1 MFERFRNFALT
12 VALLLIA
19 AGAQPAYTA
28 IWQWSKT
35 SATNG
40 TADPNID
47 WSEGMSP
54 SSIND
59 SARAMMSQL
68 AGWRDDISGLL
79 TTSGSSTAY
88 TVTTNSGYCPSAT
101 APPDGT
107 LVSAT
112 VNAANGAAPTLTVD
126 SCTAAPIQVSTATAI
141 PAGTLVA
148 GTPYSFRYSV
158 ANTAWMLKGFFST
171 PTNVPLGGL
180 IPFTL
185 TSSPNSNFIQP
196 AGQCISTI
204 TYSAYWNALGQP
216 GQSSIFGSCGV
227 NQFAVID
234 LRGRM
239 PVALDNLNGS
249 GAGRMTTGGCG
260 LAFTAVGTVC
270 PNGVESRALSAAQI
284 PTISFSGSGSV
295 SVFSDAGNIL
305 QGASFVGSNGGGNNF
320 IFNANNSAPPQAS
333 AIHSTGSA
341 SVSGNSTNTS
351 GQAVPSVGPS
361 IGVSYLLRVL

>member
-107 LVSAT
+107 LISAT

-126 SCTAAPIQVSTATAI
+126 SCTAAPIQVSAATAI
-141 PAGTLVA
+141 PAGTLIA

-180 IPFTL
+180 VPYTL
-185 TSSPNSNFIQP
+185 ANAPNSNFVLP
-196 AGQCISTI
+196 AGQCISTV
-204 TYSAYWNALGQP
+204 TYATYWNALGQP
-216 GQSSIFGSCGV
+216 GQGGCSV
-227 NQFAVID
+227 NQFAIID
-234 LRGRM
+234 LRGRT

-249 GAGRMTTGGCG
+249 VAGRMTTGGCG
-260 LAFTAVGTVC
+260 IALTSIGTVC
-270 PNGVESRALSAAQI
+270 PNGAENRALSAAQI
-284 PTISFSGSGSV
+284 PSISFSGSGSV
-295 SVFSDAGNIL
+295 SAATDVSNIL
-305 QGASFVGSNGGGNNF
+305 QGSNFLSTFLQSGGNLIYVPN
-320 IFNANNSAPPQAS
+320 NAGGPPGAS
-333 AIHSTGSA
+333 QVHVSGSA
-341 SVSGNSTNTS
+341 SVSGNSTNTG
-351 GQAVPSVGPS
+351 GQAFPSIGPS